1 MNKII
6 TSTFKEVKNISNN
19 LLISFKKKINDNN
32 FLFSKEKHNKY
43 DLLTKKRERGNKI
56 NKPLPISEKTKDII
70 SKVLKKQKNFLCP
83 IHKNIVNLKIDKHIF
98 NFSKEGNNNS
108 NNNNKKNNNNNKNN
122 SENKNNNTNSNN
134 NSNNNNNNNNNNLS
148 SYALDIVK
156 KVQKKKNNLKPINN
170 NNNNNSKKINKNIF
184 SNLKIK
190 YESLLK
196 ENRELPLSYKFNLL
210 FINFSHFEDTINNIK
225 ILKKKNNLFFSKIKS
240 NIELTYKTQF
250 ILDTLK
256 KILYLVPNFYIIK
269 YKINKDEINND
280 NFKDNESNNNLN
292 NKYNFYDLYIDFNK
306 KYKENIT
313 DYNPF
318 SINNEFNC
326 SDCSLDCNTM
336 KERKKIFKYILYE
349 IINEEHK
356 KFLSENNIKYFDAF
370 KFKTW
375 HHDFNLDNI
384 KDIPLYEIPEQPL
397 YINNMSYYE
406 NMIKENDLKS
416 FLIKNSNLLNECEN
430 KNNNNK
436 NNNNKNNSEDNNESS
451 YDIDINNNN
460 NNVNDEEDNSSYFV
474 DINDNNNNIISDSS
488 GVITKYV
495 SYEFYE
501 KLKSKEKAIKVSNEI
516 LNYNLK
522 NHMKKKIIENIKE
535 LILSIKTLFISL
547 KTESENFN
555 NFCEMLFKSNINEY
569 SIEEI
574 KINIKKICKKF
585 SNFLKII
592 NHSTLG
598 KLLVV
603 DNTVDINE
611 IIKEIKEDDF
621 I

>member
-19 LLISFKKKINDNN
+19 LLISFKNKLNDNN
-32 FLFSKEKHNKY
+32 FLFSKEKQNKY

-70 SKVLKKQKNFLCP
+70 AKVLKKQKNFLFP
-83 IHKNIVNLKIDKHIF
+83 INKNVVNLKIDKHIL
-98 NFSKEGNNNS
+98 NFSKEENNNKNNNKKSNNNENNSDNNNNS
-108 NNNNKKNNNNNKNN
+108 NNNN
-122 SENKNNNTNSNN
+122 N
-134 NSNNNNNNNNNNLS
+134 NSNSNNNNNNLS
-148 SYALDIVK
+148 SYALDIMK

-170 NNNNNSKKINKNIF
+170 NNNNISNKNNKNIF

-210 FINFSHFEDTINNIK
+210 FKNFSHFEDIINNIK

-250 ILDTLK
+250 ILETLK

-280 NFKDNESNNNLN
+280 NFKNIENDKFI
-292 NKYNFYDLYIDFNK
+292 NKKHNYYDLYIDFNK

-313 DYNPF
+313 NYNPF
-318 SINNEFNC
+318 SIKNEFNC
-326 SDCSLDCNTM
+326 SDCSLDCNAM

-349 IINEEHK
+349 IINVEHN
-356 KFLSENNIKYFDAF
+356 KFLSENNIKNFNAF

-375 HHDFNLDNI
+375 HHDFDLDKI
-384 KDIPLYEIPEQPL
+384 KDIPLYEIPEQPE
-397 YINNMSYYE
+397 YVDNMSHYE
-406 NMIKENDLKS
+406 NVIKENDLKS
-416 FLIKNSNLLNECEN
+416 FLIKNSNLLNESEN
-430 KNNNNK
+430 ISKKKNNNN
-436 NNNNKNNSEDNNESS
+436 NNDDNNESF
-451 YDIDINNNN
+451 DIDINNNIH
-460 NNVNDEEDNSSYFV
+460 EEDDSSYFV
-474 DINDNNNNIISDSS
+474 DINDNNIISDSS

-522 NHMKKKIIENIKE
+522 THMKKKTSENIKE

-569 SIEEI
+569 SLDEI
-574 KINIKKICKKF
+574 KLNIKKICKKF

-603 DNTVDINE
+603 DNSVDVNE